1 MHPTQKKKHV
11 KFKKCGFL
19 RAKLQYFQVYLQLFN
34 KKKKKKSCSST
45 SFFCAR
51 DADKVNEEKMLAAKQ
66 TLNFVK
72 IMNLSIFLQRLIYE
86 VLNS

>member
-11 KFKKCGFL
+11 TFKKCGFL

-34 KKKKKKSCSST
+34 KKKKKILFFYQ
-45 SFFCAR
+45 FFCAR